1 MVCRIF
7 CPKPLSESTLTYCQ
21 LDPLEHF
28 DEILIEIELWNYNW
42 KWAVI
47 IQENAFEHVVCK
59 SAAIWPQPQCVNMY
73 DLKLILNMPHGSFWI
88 WSQPLRGDHDD
99 VIKWKHF
106 PRYWPFVRGIHRS
119 PVNSPP
125 QRPVTRSFDVFFDQS
140 RINGWVNNGESG
152 DLRRHRAHYDVNV
165 TLSPFGWTHI
175 QNDAWCHIPSM
186 NW

>member
-7 CPKPLSESTLTYCQ
+7 CPKPVSESMLTYCQ

-28 DEILIEIELWNYNW
+28 DEILVEIELWNYNW

-106 PRYWPFVRGIHRS
+106 PRYWEFTGPQWI
-119 PVNSPP
+119 PP
-125 QRPVTRSFDVFFDQS
+125 TKASDAELWRFLWSAPNKRLSKQW
-140 RINGWVNNGESG
+140 RIWWFETPSCPLWRQCNAVSLWLNP
-152 DLRRHRAHYDVNV
+152 Y
-165 TLSPFGWTHI
+165 PK
-175 QNDAWCHIPSM
+175 WCLMPYS
-186 NW
+186 